1 MNLIWK
7 RPDGYHGAT
16 PSDFTTISIDGHS
29 KLWVHKTDH
38 DTFPFRI
45 SGGWEEEEQSKK
57 LNNLVNLIGKPD
69 TEWVLYLSKIYAD
82 NLDDDPKQ
90 FSANI
95 ITWLDELSS
104 LIKGGNWEIEIIKKA
119 IEGIKL
125 KLIAINDNFV
135 KPSGL

>member
-16 PSDFTTISIDGHS
+16 PNDFTTISIDGHS
-29 KLWVHKTDH
+29 KLWVHKTDQ

-69 TEWVLYLSKIYAD
+69 NAWEEYLSKVYAD
-82 NLDDDPKQ
+82 TLDEDPKQ
-90 FSANI
+90 FCSNI
-95 ITWLDELSS
+95 ILWLDELSS
-104 LIKGGNWEIEIIKKA
+104 LIKGGNWEIEIIGKT
-119 IEGIKL
+119 IDGIKL
-125 KLIAINDNFV
+125 KLTNITPTFSNH
-135 KPSGL
+135 SS